1 MELYEKDIVTCEE
14 MKQLEKAADNA
25 GLSFYQMME
34 NAGTKAAQLIVQN
47 CPEAIKKPRAAIFC
61 GKGNNGGDGLVVARK
76 LKEAGWIVTVIMVEG
91 ESATED
97 AIKNYKLVKDEV
109 EILDWHE
116 APASGG
122 YDVIVDAIYGTGFH
136 GELREA
142 GKASVQII
150 NKFEYQKSIVF
161 ALDIPSGLPGDY
173 TGIDDPEISVM
184 ADYTITF
191 HAKKPV
197 HANGRMSDFL
207 GNVLV
212 ADIGIAD
219 AISKGAE

>member
-1 MELYEKDIVTCEE
+1 
-14 MKQLEKAADNA
+14 
-25 GLSFYQMME
+25 
-34 NAGTKAAQLIVQN
+34 
-47 CPEAIKKPRAAIFC
+47 
-61 GKGNNGGDGLVVARK
+61 
-76 LKEAGWIVTVIMVEG
+76 MVEG
-91 ESATED
+91 DAVTED
-97 AIKNYKLVKDEV
+97 AKKNYDLIKDKV

-122 YDVIVDAIYGTGFH
+122 YDIIVDAIYGTGFH

-142 GKASVQII
+142 GRASVNII

-161 ALDIPSGLPGDY
+161 AIDIPSGLPGDY

-197 HANGRMSDFL
+197 HANGRMSNFL

-212 ADIGIAD
+212 ADIGISEAL
-219 AISKGAE
+219 AKGEH